1 MRLAKETS
9 RSDLLHAGFELGILL
24 KGLHAA
30 LEVLGGVLLMF
41 VSPELLGSVIRALT
55 QNELAEDPRDYLAN
69 LILRASQQYS
79 ISTQHFG
86 VMYLLSHGAVQVILV
101 VLLWKK
107 QLWAYPLGVAMLV
120 LFIVF
125 QTARWT
131 STHSV
136 WLTAF
141 TLLDLVLIWFTIAE
155 YRKLKRRQAE
165 GKGED

>member
-41 VSPELLGSVIRALT
+41 VSPELLGGLIHALT

-86 VMYLLSHGAVQVILV
+86 VMYLLSDGAVQVILV

-107 QLWAYPLGVAMLV
+107 KLWAYPLGVAMLV

-131 STHSV
+131 STHSA

-165 GKGED
+165 GKREN